1 MSFKKSYVYYLRFS
15 VQEGLDTETKELQ
28 MKLCHFDKD
37 IFKKCSHCSQVF
49 FIKKNFKIDEDT
61 CNTCAKLLEKDT
73 RIDPKI
79 HVLWNDNAKYRVLSD
94 LHRSHVDY
102 IFRRAKI
109 IEKIGQVSNDDLKSI

>member
-49 FIKKNFKIDEDT
+49 FIKKIFLMDEDT
-61 CNTCAKLLEKDT
+61 CNASVKLKKKDT
-73 RIDPKI
+73 IINPKI
-79 HVLWNDNAKYRVLSD
+79 HVLWKNNAKYRVLSD
-94 LHRSHVDY
+94 LHHSHVDY

-109 IEKIGQVSNDDLKSI
+109 IEKIGQVSNDDLKRI